1 MPVGEQAYSLEVA
14 KLHAVAQRTSD
25 ERNRGEMLNSELIY
39 QRAEDTVQRCGTRK
53 PDEIARTLGVTVYD
67 DQPFEDLLGMYIC
80 RWKHRVVFLSGS
92 LDEYLRDIVLAHELG
107 HDAFHRKLAGGNG
120 LQEFSLFDMR
130 TITEYE
136 ANAFAAHLLLDG
148 DEVLS
153 LAREGLDIQQM
164 AQTMN
169 TRMNLLLIK
178 MQEMN
183 RLGSDFRLP
192 SPANGSFLK
201 NERPV

>member
-1 MPVGEQAYSLEVA
+1 
-14 KLHAVAQRTSD
+14 
-25 ERNRGEMLNSELIY
+25 MLNSQLIY
-39 QRAEDTVQRCGTRK
+39 QRAEDTVQRCGTRNV
-53 PDEIARTLGVTVYD
+53 DEIARALGVAVYD
-67 DQPFEDLLGMYIC
+67 GQPFENLLGMYVC
-80 RWKHRVVFLSGS
+80 RWKHRFVFLSGG
-92 LDEYLRDIVLAHELG
+92 LDEYLRAIVLAHELG
-107 HDAFHRKLAGGNG
+107 HDAFHRKLAAGSG

-136 ANAFAAHLLLDG
+136 ANAFAAHLLLDSG
-148 DEVLS
+148 EVDE
-153 LAREGLDIQQM
+153 LAHEGLDLQQM

-183 RLGSDFRLP
+183 RLGYDFRLP
-192 SPANGSFLK
+192 GPANGSFLK